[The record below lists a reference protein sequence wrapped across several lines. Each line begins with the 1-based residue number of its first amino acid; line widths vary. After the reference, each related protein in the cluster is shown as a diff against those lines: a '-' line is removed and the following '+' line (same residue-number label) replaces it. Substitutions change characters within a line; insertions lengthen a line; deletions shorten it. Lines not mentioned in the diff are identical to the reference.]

1 MTNIR
6 RLQDVQI
13 GDVDLI
19 ETYRDTFDNTSIE
32 TAQGLINTNTL
43 RSYVLQSEWM
53 NAVKEKIEDIEE
65 CKVTECDDVL
75 VDKTEEFQFHI
86 DGFEYIDE
94 YSSSTQYYKNNFVLY
109 NDEIYFCI
117 KDSLN
122 NLPTNTTYWLKIGLI
137 GENGQYSLGV
147 VYKGDWRDSTQ
158 YYKYDL
164 VLFSNNIYVAKQ
176 DNINSQPTS
185 TTNWFLLSNS
195 NELIQLYDSPQ
206 DYTLLPVYS
215 IFFQKL

>member
-1 MTNIR
+1 MTSIR

-19 ETYRDTFDNTSIE
+19 GTYRNTFDNIDIG
-32 TAQGLINTNTL
+32 TAQELIDTNTL
-43 RSYVLQSEWM
+43 KSYVLQSEWM
-53 NAVKEKIEDIEE
+53 NDVKGRIEDLEE
-65 CKVTECDDVL
+65 YKVTECDDVF
-75 VDKTEEFQFHI
+75 VDKIEEFQFHI
-86 DGFEYIDE
+86 DEFEYINE
-94 YSSSTQYYKNNFVLY
+94 YSSSTEYYENNFVLY

-137 GENGQYSLGV
+137 GEKGQYSLGV
-147 VYKGDWRDSTQ
+147 VYKGDWHDSTQ

-164 VLFSNNIYVAKQ
+164 VLFSGDIYVAKQ
-176 DNINSQPTS
+176 NNINSQPTS
-185 TTNWFLLSNS
+185 NSDWFLLSNS
-195 NELIQLYDSPQ
+195 NELIKLYDSPQ

>member
-19 ETYRDTFDNTSIE
+19 ETYRNTFDNTSIE
-32 TAQGLINTNTL
+32 TAQELINTNTL

-53 NAVKEKIEDIEE
+53 NDVKGRIEDLEE
-65 CKVTECDDVL
+65 YKVTECDDVF

-86 DGFEYIDE
+86 DEFEYIDE

-147 VYKGDWRDSTQ
+147 AYKGDWHDSTQ

>member
-1 MTNIR
+1 MTSIR

-19 ETYRDTFDNTSIE
+19 GTYRDTFDNIDIE
-32 TAQGLINTNTL
+32 TAQELIDTNTL
-43 RSYVLQSEWM
+43 KSYVLQSEWM
-53 NAVKEKIEDIEE
+53 NDVKGRIEDLEE
-65 CKVTECDDVL
+65 YKVTECDDVF

-86 DGFEYIDE
+86 DEFEYINE
-94 YSSSTQYYKNNFVLY
+94 YSSSTEYYENNFVLY

-122 NLPTNTTYWLKIGLI
+122 NLPTNTTYWLKIGLM
-137 GENGQYSLGV
+137 GEKGEYSLGV
-147 VYKGDWRDSTQ
+147 VYKGDWHDLTQ

-164 VLFSNNIYVAKQ
+164 VLFSGDIYVAKQ
-176 DNINSQPTS
+176 NNINSQPTS
-185 TTNWFLLSNS
+185 NSDWFLLSNS
-195 NELIQLYDSPQ
+195 NELIKLYDSPQ